1 MYLQSNTN
9 LLAGSTKDECKEC
22 DCFWTR
28 NLIVGLT
35 ILPALINSKFILLK
49 LSTLLMVDWDLSWTV
64 IEIWRGNEKSEL
76 DGDEVSI

>member
-9 LLAGSTKDECKEC
+9 LLAGSIKDECKEC
-22 DCFWTR
+22 DSFWTR

-49 LSTLLMVDWDLSWTV
+49 LSTLLMVDWDRSWAV